1 MSKRQRLRK
10 EQKLAEKKAAVKAWR
25 EQRQLYRVAFP
36 WKKLAWPVA
45 VVAAVLVLVFAIP
58 RALVWAASVRNV
70 TGPFGTI
77 SRQELAK
84 SKFAT
89 LVTSEGNIKFELLT
103 KTAPNT
109 VANFILLAQ
118 EKKFYDGVTFHRV
131 IKDFMI
137 QTGDPLSRNDDP
149 ADDGTGSPGY
159 QFDDEINKDTPK
171 LVRGVVAMANAGV
184 DKEGNGTNGSQ
195 FFIVTQEATDWLDG
209 KHTPFGRVIEGMDV
223 VDKINTAKT
232 KDDRPIQPITIKE
245 VLLSEN

>member
-10 EQKLAEKKAAVKAWR
+10 EQKLAEKKAALKAWR
-25 EQRQLYRVAFP
+25 EQRRLYQVAFP
-36 WKKLAWPVA
+36 WKRLVWPAIAVA
-45 VVAAVLVLVFAIP
+45 VVLILVLAIP
-58 RALVWAASVRNV
+58 RAIVWAAAIRNV

-109 VANFILLAQ
+109 VANFVLLAKEQ
-118 EKKFYDGVTFHRV
+118 KFYDGVTFHRV
-131 IKDFMI
+131 VKDFMI

-149 ADDGTGSPGY
+149 ADDGTGGPGY
-159 QFDDEINKDTPK
+159 QFEDEINKDTPK
-171 LVRGVVAMANAGV
+171 LVRGVVAMANAGLQ
-184 DKEGNGTNGSQ
+184 DGKGTNGSQ
-195 FFIVTQEATDWLDG
+195 FFIITQEATDWLDG
-209 KHTPFGRVIEGMDV
+209 KHTPFGRVVEGMDV
-223 VDKINTAKT
+223 VDKINGAKT
-232 KDDRPIQPITIKE
+232 KDDRPIKPITINE